1 MGNDQSS
8 PEARYKRELLKLSW
22 NLVLTVQEQAKSQ
35 QEALEEASRNSAESK
50 DSKMSSVFNAGQN
63 CIRPFHVDFMEQ
75 FLKYCPDLKTKFPSN
90 YTLVSKMIQTF
101 ISNAIKTTD
110 VNKLGRSFAKGH
122 LKYKLTD
129 EHFQGFA
136 MALVD
141 VIQSRLGKFGTIELI
156 KIWRKTTEGI
166 IGAMQK
172 EYLKAQRVRR

>member
-1 MGNDQSS
+1 
-8 PEARYKRELLKLSW
+8 
-22 NLVLTVQEQAKSQ
+22 
-35 QEALEEASRNSAESK
+35 
-50 DSKMSSVFNAGQN
+50 
-63 CIRPFHVDFMEQ
+63 
-75 FLKYCPDLKTKFPSN
+75 
-90 YTLVSKMIQTF
+90 MIQTF